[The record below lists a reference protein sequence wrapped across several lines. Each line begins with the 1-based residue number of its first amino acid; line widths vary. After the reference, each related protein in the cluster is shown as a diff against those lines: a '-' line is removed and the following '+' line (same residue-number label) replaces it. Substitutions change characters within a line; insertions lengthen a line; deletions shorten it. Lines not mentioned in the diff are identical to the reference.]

1 MKISFVEEFG
11 LSVSS
16 PLARLRGS
24 RMLTL
29 ALALRNAHAMA
40 ARSCYHHHHRRRR
53 YALASLTSLVFAE
66 GNHYAVLGQRR
77 TFRTVTAFAYNPSPH
92 ASSPRAAPVRLAHS
106 VALCSTSIPTPAT
119 HFTASAE
126 IEMLTKHNAL
136 WDESE
141 PLSKARRKLQRRHR
155 ALFQPTDDADR
166 SDSTSSLALFNEFCT
181 VLCDTGV
188 MPRKEIFETW
198 SAALHIHETFGRQ
211 VRRVCDVAAGHSL
224 LAWALLVLDD
234 NAHNKNDAKPL
245 TVLCVDRRMPPSA
258 ETIRLAMIEK
268 WPHLED
274 RFDFVEGSLEQMQP
288 HPSCLLASVHACGGL
303 SDILIAS
310 AASSQSPIALVPCC
324 HTRKKKAL
332 LGASD
337 FARKEYD
344 AIIQSKEVRDLTTML
359 DEAREAALRNAG
371 FDIRTQYLPKRFTL
385 KNRIV
390 MGMPRSGDV
399 FRTSSS
405 SDASI
410 PPGRMPPIEIDM
422 SLAKANFLSRFTIPC
437 EDSDDA
443 RLAIKELSG
452 KANADR
458 RKKSLHRKGNAETPT
473 YDISIWLPPDGV
485 EKKTQHEW
493 EEALSK
499 FASSMRMNIKC
510 EAKQIGDEF
519 VNSAGRRARAFRLS
533 YQYENGGKEE
543 DGELTN
549 KEAKAIHRE
558 VYATLPTKYPGAECR

>member
-1 MKISFVEEFG
+1 MFS
-11 LSVSS
+11 
-16 PLARLRGS
+16 
-24 RMLTL
+24 
-29 ALALRNAHAMA
+29 
-40 ARSCYHHHHRRRR
+40 
-53 YALASLTSLVFAE
+53 E

-77 TFRTVTAFAYNPSPH
+77 TVRTGGAAFAYDAYNPSRF
-92 ASSPRAAPVRLAHS
+92 ASSSRAAAKPVRLARS
-106 VALCSTSIPTPAT
+106 GALCSTSTSSMPTPAA
-119 HFTASAE
+119 HSISIASAE
-126 IEMLTKHNAL
+126 IEKLTKHKAL

-155 ALFQPTDDADR
+155 SLFELTDEAD
-166 SDSTSSLALFNEFCT
+166 LALFNEFCN
-181 VLCDTGV
+181 VLCDSGV

-198 SAALHIHETFGRQ
+198 SAALYIHETFGHQ

-234 NAHNKNDAKPL
+234 HASNNGKGAKPL
-245 TVLCVDRRMPPSA
+245 TVLCVDRKMPPSA
-258 ETIRLAMIEK
+258 EAIRMAMVER
-268 WPHLED
+268 WPHLEE

-337 FARKEYD
+337 YAREEYE
-344 AIIQSKEVRDLTTML
+344 AIIHAKEVKDLTTML

-385 KNRIV
+385 KNRVI
-390 MGMPRSGDV
+390 MGMPRSDD
-399 FRTSSS
+399 S
-405 SDASI
+405 SDIESINDDAVI

-422 SLAKANFLSRFTIPC
+422 SLAKANFLSRLTIPC
-437 EDSDDA
+437 EDSDEA
-443 RLAIKELSG
+443 RLVIRALSG

-473 YDISIWLPPDGV
+473 YDISFWLPASEGGDM
-485 EKKTQHEW
+485 TQKQW
-493 EEALSK
+493 EEALSN
-499 FASSMRMNIKC
+499 FASSIRKNITC

-519 VNSAGRRARAFRLS
+519 VNSSGRRARAFRVS
-533 YQYENGGKEE
+533 YWHDKNEKEE
-543 DGELTN
+543 EPDDDDELTN

-558 VYATLPTKYPGAECR
+558 VYATLPGEFPGAQCR

>member
-1 MKISFVEEFG
+1 
-11 LSVSS
+11 
-16 PLARLRGS
+16 
-24 RMLTL
+24 
-29 ALALRNAHAMA
+29 MA
-40 ARSCYHHHHRRRR
+40 TRSCYRHHRRRR

-66 GNHYAVLGQRR
+66 GNHCAVLGQL
-77 TFRTVTAFAYNPSPH
+77 RTVRTGSAAFVYNSSPLF
-92 ASSPRAAPVRLAHS
+92 ASSSRAAAKPVRLVRS
-106 VALCSTSIPTPAT
+106 GALCSTSTSIPTPAT
-119 HFTASAE
+119 HSTREVSASAE
-126 IEMLTKHNAL
+126 IERLTKHKAL

-155 ALFQPTDDADR
+155 SLFQPTDDAD
-166 SDSTSSLALFNEFCT
+166 LALFNEFCT

-198 SAALHIHETFGRQ
+198 SAALYIHETFGRQ

-234 NAHNKNDAKPL
+234 HAHDNNDAKPL

-258 ETIRLAMIEK
+258 ETIRLAMIER
-268 WPHLED
+268 WPHLEE

-344 AIIQSKEVRDLTTML
+344 AIIHAKEVKDLTTML

-371 FDIRTQYLPKRFTL
+371 FDICTRYLPKRFTL
-385 KNRIV
+385 KNRVI
-390 MGMPRSGDV
+390 MGMPQIDGP
-399 FRTSSS
+399 TAGIPS
-405 SDASI
+405 SDACFT

-437 EDSDDA
+437 EDGDNA
-443 RLAIKELSG
+443 RQVIKTLSG

-473 YDISIWLPPDGV
+473 YDISFWLPASEGDA
-485 EKKTQHEW
+485 KTQQQW
-493 EEALSK
+493 EESLSK
-499 FASSMRMNIKC
+499 FASSMQNNVVC

-519 VNSAGRRARAFRLS
+519 VNSSGRRARAFRMS
-533 YQYENGGKEE
+533 YRYEYKKEE
-543 DGELTN
+543 EQGGDELTN
-549 KEAKAIHRE
+549 NEAKAIHRE
-558 VYATLPTKYPGAECR
+558 VYATLPNEFPGAECR

>member
-1 MKISFVEEFG
+1 MRF
-11 LSVSS
+11 
-16 PLARLRGS
+16 S
-24 RMLTL
+24 R
-29 ALALRNAHAMA
+29 
-40 ARSCYHHHHRRRR
+40 S
-53 YALASLTSLVFAE
+53 AS
-66 GNHYAVLGQRR
+66 
-77 TFRTVTAFAYNPSPH
+77 
-92 ASSPRAAPVRLAHS
+92 
-106 VALCSTSIPTPAT
+106 ALCSTSTSIPTPAT
-119 HFTASAE
+119 HSTRAVSASAE
-126 IEMLTKHNAL
+126 IDALTKHKAL

-155 ALFQPTDDADR
+155 SLFQPTDDAD
-166 SDSTSSLALFNEFCT
+166 LALFNEFCT

-198 SAALHIHETFGRQ
+198 SAALYIHETFGHE

-234 NAHNKNDAKPL
+234 HSSNDKDKNSL

-258 ETIRLAMIEK
+258 EAIRVAMLEK
-268 WPHLED
+268 WPHLEE

-310 AASSQSPIALVPCC
+310 AASSKSPIALVPCC

-344 AIIQSKEVRDLTTML
+344 AIIEAEEVKDLTTML

-371 FDIRTQYLPKRFTL
+371 FDICTQYLPKRFTL
-385 KNRIV
+385 KNRVI
-390 MGMPRSGDV
+390 MGMPRNGNPPDI
-399 FRTSSS
+399 
-405 SDASI
+405 ASTNDDTVMA
-410 PPGRMPPIEIDM
+410 PGRMPPIEIDM

-443 RLAIKELSG
+443 RLVIKKLSG

-473 YDISIWLPPDGV
+473 YDISFWLPASEGDA
-485 EKKTQHEW
+485 KTQQQW
-493 EEALSK
+493 EESLSK
-499 FASSMRMNIKC
+499 FASSIRTNIAC

-519 VNSAGRRARAFRLS
+519 VNSAGRRARAFRMS
-533 YQYENGGKEE
+533 YQYENENENEKEG
-543 DGELTN
+543 DDELTN
-549 KEAKAIHRE
+549 EKAKTIHRE
-558 VYATLPTKYPGAECR
+558 VYATLPSEFPGAECR